1 MKSLVVEI
9 CTGTSCHL
17 LGSEDLLQA
26 VDTLIM
32 SKRERIELREVSC
45 LKSCRQGPTVRIDGV
60 ILTGM
65 TPDRL
70 LGLIDDSLAEA

>member
-17 LGSEDLLQA
+17 FGSEDLLQA

-45 LKSCRQGPTVRIDGV
+45 LQSCRQGPTVRIDGV